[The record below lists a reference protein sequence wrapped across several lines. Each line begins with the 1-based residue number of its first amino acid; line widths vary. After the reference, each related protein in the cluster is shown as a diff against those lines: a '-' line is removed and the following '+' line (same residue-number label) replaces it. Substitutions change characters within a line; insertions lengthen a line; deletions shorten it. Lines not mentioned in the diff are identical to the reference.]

1 MTLDGGAYREVMS
14 RLPAA
19 VSIVTTLDEEGRPF
33 GFTASSVGA
42 VSLRPPLVLVC
53 VGRTM
58 RSHGVFEQAAQ
69 FAISV
74 LGSAHEGLARTFATP
89 GADKFADHPTLRG
102 GPDGCPVVSDAVAV
116 LHCRVHARH
125 DGGDHTI
132 MLGQV
137 IGTVVGD
144 GLPLLLH
151 RRGYTVPVTVPITVP
166 GPLAEVGPPPVAMA
180 PPYARATV
188 SAPVAVAS

>member
-1 MTLDGGAYREVMS
+1 MS

-19 VSIVTTLDEEGRPF
+19 VSIVTTLDKEGRPF

-42 VSLRPPLVLVC
+42 VSLAPPLVLVC
-53 VGRTM
+53 VGRAM

-74 LGSAHEGLARTFATP
+74 LGSDHESLARTFATS
-89 GADKFADHPTLRG
+89 GADKFADHPAVRG
-102 GPDGCPVVSDAVAV
+102 GPDGCPVVADAVAV

-132 MLGQV
+132 MLGHV
-137 IGTVVGD
+137 VGTSVGD

-151 RRGYTVPVTVPITVP
+151 RRAYTVPATVPEP
-166 GPLAEVGPPPVAMA
+166 FAEVGPTPVAMA
-180 PPYARATV
+180 ATYARLTGPA
-188 SAPVAVAS
+188 AVAVAS